1 MSSRTKIIEENL
13 SVILPRDY
21 KKFIDDIGIIS
32 DERGEIFGYIEG
44 IDTNK
49 IPCVIGATN
58 SYKENYKIIFDNE
71 VVISFDDFKNSPIV
85 LNTEDSAIYNVN
97 FETKT
102 KISKSFKE
110 WLKKKVGVL
119 L

>member
-1 MSSRTKIIEENL
+1 MNSRTKIIEENL
-13 SVILPRDY
+13 NVILPQDY
-21 KKFIDDIGIIS
+21 KDFIDDIGIIS

-58 SYKENYKIIFDNE
+58 SYREDYKNITDNE
-71 VVISFDDFKNSPIV
+71 VVISFDDFKNTPII
-85 LNTEDSAIYNVN
+85 LNTKDEAIYSIC

-102 KISKSFKE
+102 KISKNFKE
-110 WLKKKVGVL
+110 WLKNKVGVL
-119 L
+119 S